1 MWRERFKRLF
11 ILGIATG
18 LTVFVV
24 MAFAKW
30 RDKKGAS
37 AQVLGLSK
45 LPIEEELKDFGEKIL
60 GVAIKK
66 IRPEKQ
72 SDQEQESEPI
82 TQPTE
87 NIQNQSNQLM
97 ESIKRLPEDQIKA
110 IKKQIYKDFCQQL
123 IEE

>member
-18 LTVFVV
+18 LTVFAV
-24 MAFAKW
+24 MAFVKW

-66 IRPEKQ
+66 IKPEKQ
-72 SDQEQESEPI
+72 SDQEQEGEPI

-87 NIQNQSNQLM
+87 NIQNQTNQLM